1 MLLTPQIK
9 IYLRINQYM
18 YRCKPYPI
26 PDQNCI
32 IKIFKLKLV
41 LLCQEFEDLC
51 KAETI
56 IVCVFCIMK
65 QVAVQVS
72 KEHRTISKKTV
83 MLIMALHFNKVKLFC
98 NF

>member
-1 MLLTPQIK
+1 MQRLSQRGRDAELDREK
-9 IYLRINQYM
+9 GEAEEDM
-18 YRCKPYPI
+18 
-26 PDQNCI
+26 
-32 IKIFKLKLV
+32 
-41 LLCQEFEDLC
+41 QELDLGLMCHQFEDLC
-51 KAETI
+51 KAKLS